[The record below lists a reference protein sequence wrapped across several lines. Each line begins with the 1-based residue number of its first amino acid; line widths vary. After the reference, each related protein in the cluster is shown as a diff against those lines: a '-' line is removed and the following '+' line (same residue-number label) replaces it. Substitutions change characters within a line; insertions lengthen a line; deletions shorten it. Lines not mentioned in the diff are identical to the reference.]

1 MSEHRWL
8 FFDLGCTLIDE
19 TAAQRERFGRLRR
32 LGPPYAGLRDAD
44 YFERCEFHATHFASS
59 PFLAMLQELD
69 PTGWDAA
76 KSEATYDPR
85 AERLYPGVPG
95 MLVALRDAYHLGIVA
110 NQSAGTPDRLAAFG
124 ILDAFS
130 VVVSS
135 AEAGIEKPD
144 PRIFTRA
151 LALAGCSPHHAT
163 MVGDRLDNDIGP
175 AKAEGW
181 RTVRVLQGFARGQV
195 PRSGTER
202 PDATIGSIA
211 DLPRELFGS

>member
-1 MSEHRWL
+1 MSEHQWV

-32 LGPPYAGLRDAD
+32 RGPPYAGLRDAD

-59 PFLAMLQELD
+59 PFLAMLQGLD
-69 PTGWDAA
+69 PSGWEAA
-76 KSEATYDPR
+76 KAEATYDPG

-95 MLVALRDAYHLGIVA
+95 LLIELRDAYHLGVIA
-110 NQSAGTPDRLAAFG
+110 NQSAGAPDRLAAFG

-144 PRIFTRA
+144 PQIFNYA
-151 LALAGCSPHHAT
+151 LALAGCPPDHAT
-163 MVGDRLDNDIGP
+163 MVGDRLDNDIAP
-175 AKAEGW
+175 AKAQGW
-181 RTVRVLQGFARGQV
+181 RTVRVLQGFAQGQV
-195 PRSGTER
+195 PRSSTER

-211 DLPRELFGS
+211 DLPRELLGW